1 MAVNSRQNNLFAAE
15 DWSVAYQ
22 AYSQVDF
29 QAYDFDTI
37 RNAMVEYIKTNFPE
51 NFNDYIESS
60 EFIAIIELL
69 AYLGQSIAF
78 RMDINTRENFLETA
92 ERKDSVFKLARQL
105 GYNPKRNIPASG
117 LMKIVSVSTN
127 EPLTDS
133 AGNNLNDR
141 TISWNDANN
150 PDSYEQFITIMN
162 SAFGN
167 VNRFSK
173 PVKTG
178 TIGGILT
185 DRYDINTPNNS
196 PLAHNFSVNVNGVN
210 RNFDFVNM
218 DFEDAGVFAE
228 KHPDA
233 TNNFSIIHR
242 NDGLGLLSKNTGF
255 FMMFKQGTLNVQEF
269 NFAQPIENRQQDIN
283 VENINE
289 FDVYLQEVDSLN
301 NVLSKWT
308 KVPNTVGQTLMYNT
322 KAKNTPL
329 LYAVQNLGTGGIKL
343 QFADGNF
350 ANVPVGKYRA
360 FYRVSDNERFQLQ
373 PDDVR
378 ATVTTIPY
386 LTQDGKQYN
395 LTITTRLENAVTNS
409 LPAESL
415 AGIKERAP
423 KAYYAQDRMITAQ
436 DYQVLPLAKSTNIK
450 KLKVTNKTHAGHSRY
465 IDITDPTSTFQT
477 TTNIAEDGALYE
489 EASNSSDT
497 FTITQTNT
505 AQDFINTKFPIIVK
519 NLKLNDFIYSSY
531 RTAIKEEPQYQDM
544 FDISIYGISWNTLP
558 RKSVGQFGY
567 LTELFTNSGTAT
579 DVNTANTNFKII
591 QPGYMLR
598 FYDPADKSSY
608 EWVKIISIDNNGVR
622 NSSSSTTN
630 GPVKLNKEIK
640 NGWKCDELIVVLRKT
655 LFALEEQ
662 ELRNALTNRATF
674 GLRFMP
680 SENRYYI
687 IENNNLSSSIEFSA
701 GNTGDITGTGA
712 DASWILR
719 FNYTTIDTLSY
730 RYDIEIRGTQFVFE
744 SLEDIRF
751 YDVNQNRIQ
760 DNATGLAKY
769 DTIELPT
776 LNLKPSFTEGFSW
789 VDQDGTTLGDRWYLP
804 TTGSYF
810 QNIPLIS
817 RNVKFSDVQVSL
829 TSNFGIYK
837 NGTVGEFVEQANIE
851 LGTSSATTDDG
862 NVVIVDDTGVV
873 NSLPTITIPFSN
885 TTFGGN
891 ILDGSGNIRYRY
903 NNVNQP
909 SLAPSVVGDGN
920 GFYLLDSD
928 ATEQTG
934 NIKIELNTRHHY
946 AVDSTTRN
954 NRSDTISIKYVNDNA
969 RIDSPILYSAIGN
982 FQYPDGYTDP
992 KKVKVTPVNTQSSDS
1007 PDDPIQFEKFVG
1019 DDDIILFENYE
1030 DFDGYTY
1037 TRPVKSGIL
1046 DLRRENGVNF
1056 SDDYTKIAGD
1066 SIGNAGGNGQTVSGV
1081 VHNTSDY
1088 EYFLVKNKTIV
1099 DTFDNTE
1106 GLGASNGL
1114 HNKKVYSVNTGKVYI
1129 MSKSSTDLSRVSNYE
1144 SSNHFAKKGRSFT
1157 QNTKSARQNGV
1168 IFKWTH
1174 IADNSVR
1181 IDPSISNIHE
1191 FFLLTTSY
1199 HSQVQAYI
1207 NVPGTAF
1214 PTPPTSSMLENEFA
1228 VLQEF
1233 KSASDQL
1240 VFKSGKFK
1248 MLFGADAL
1256 NELQAR
1262 FKVVRLPGTSLSDNE
1277 IKTQV
1282 VTAINKYFDVDNWD
1296 FGDTFYFTELSS
1308 YIHQQVGNSIGSIV
1322 IVPKKANG
1330 VFGDLFQVKADSD
1343 ELFLSTASI
1352 DDIDVVDKLTHG
1364 NIKPDKSSS
1373 GLFTTYDGA
1382 EKSTGPYAIN
1392 GYYPLYATSEAANF
1406 AGDGTSHSHI
1416 FFGQTFYMPNGVTF
1430 YHGTYVLDQSVADTT
1445 LGNTITLNNSVG
1457 NSSSSNNGSGG
1468 SGGSGGGYS
1477 GY

>member
-78 RMDINTRENFLETA
+78 RMDVNTRENFLETA
-92 ERKDSVFKLARQL
+92 ERRDSVFKLARQL
-105 GYNPKRNIPASG
+105 GYNPKRNLPASG
-117 LMKIVSVSTN
+117 LMKIVSVSTD

-150 PDSYEQFITIMN
+150 PDSYEQFLTVMN

-178 TIGGILT
+178 TVGGILT
-185 DRYDINTPNNS
+185 DRYDINTPIGS
-196 PLAHNFSVNVNGVN
+196 PLAYSFAVNVNGVN
-210 RNFDFVNM
+210 RNFDFVNL
-218 DFEDAGVFAE
+218 DFEDAGVFFE
-228 KHPDA
+228 KHPDPK
-233 TNNFSIIHR
+233 NNFSIIHR
-242 NDGLGLLSKNTGF
+242 NDGLGLLSNNTGF
-255 FMMFKQGTLNVQEF
+255 FMMFKQGTLNQQTF

-289 FDVYLQEVDSLN
+289 YDVYLQEIDN
-301 NVLSKWT
+301 TNTVLAKWT

-350 ANVPVGKYRA
+350 ANVPVGTYRA
-360 FYRVSDNERFQLQ
+360 LYRVSDNERFTLQ

-378 ATVTTIPY
+378 SVVTTIPY
-386 LTQDGKQYN
+386 LSGDGKRYS
-395 LTITTRLENAVTNS
+395 LTITSRLETSVSNS
-409 LPAESL
+409 LPAETL

-423 KAYYAQDRMITAQ
+423 QAYYAQDRMITAQ

-489 EASNSSDT
+489 ESSNSSDT

-505 AQDFINTKFPIIVK
+505 AQDFINTKFPTIVK
-519 NLKLNDFIYSSY
+519 NLKLNDFIYSTF
-531 RTAIKEEPQYQDM
+531 RTAIKAEPQYQDM
-544 FDISIYGISWNTLP
+544 FDISLYGISWNTLP
-558 RKSVGQFGY
+558 RKGTGQFGY
-567 LTELFTNSGTAT
+567 MSELYTNSGNAT

-591 QPGYMLR
+591 QPGYMLK
-598 FYDPADKSSY
+598 FYNPTDKSDY
-608 EWVKIISIDNNGVR
+608 EWVKVISIDNNGVR
-622 NSSSSTTN
+622 NSSSSTQN
-630 GPVKLNKEIK
+630 GPIKLNKEIK
-640 NGWKCDELIVVLRKT
+640 NGWKCDEVIVVLRKT

-662 ELRNALTNRATF
+662 ELRNALENRATF
-674 GLRFMP
+674 GYRFMP
-680 SENRYYI
+680 SENRYRI
-687 IENNNLSSSIEFSA
+687 IENNNLSSETEFSA
-701 GNTGDITGTGA
+701 ANTGSITGTGE
-712 DASWILR
+712 DASWILK
-719 FNYTTIDTLSY
+719 FNYTNIDTLSY

-776 LNLKPSFTEGFSW
+776 LNLKPSFTESFAW
-789 VDQDGTTLGDRWYLP
+789 VDQNGTTLGDKWYLSS
-804 TTGSYF
+804 TGSYF
-810 QNIPLIS
+810 STIPLIS
-817 RNVKFSDVQVSL
+817 RSVKFSDVQVSL
-829 TSNFGIYK
+829 TSNFGLYT
-837 NGTVGEFVEQANIE
+837 NGTVGSFVEQANIE

-862 NVVIVDDTGVV
+862 NVVIVDDTGSVD
-873 NSLPTITIPFSN
+873 SLPTITIPFSN

-891 ILDGSGNIRYRY
+891 ILDGSGNIAYRY
-903 NNVNQP
+903 NNTN
-909 SLAPSVVGDGN
+909 STLAPSVSGDGN

-928 ATEQTG
+928 ATTQTG
-934 NIKIELNTRHHY
+934 NIKVDLNTRHHY
-946 AVDSTTRN
+946 AIDNTTRN
-954 NRSDTISIKYVNDNA
+954 NRSDIISIKYVNDNA
-969 RIDSPILYSAIGN
+969 RIDSPIIYSAIGN

-1037 TRPVKSGIL
+1037 TRPVKAGIL

-1056 SDDYTKIAGD
+1056 NSDLTKIAGD
-1066 SIGNAGGNGQTVSGV
+1066 SIGNASLDTGTIYS
-1081 VHNTSDY
+1081 TSDY
-1088 EYFLVKNKTIV
+1088 EYFLVKNKTVV
-1099 DTFDNTE
+1099 DKFDNTE
-1106 GLGASNGL
+1106 GLGAANGL
-1114 HNKKVYSVNTGKVYI
+1114 HNKKVYAVDTGKVYI
-1129 MSKSSTDLSRVSNYE
+1129 LSKSSTDLGRVSNYE

-1157 QNTKSARQNGV
+1157 QNTKAARQNGIV
-1168 IFKWTH
+1168 FKWTH

-1181 IDPSISNIHE
+1181 IDPSVSNIHE
-1191 FFLLTTSY
+1191 FFLLTTTY
-1199 HSQVQAYI
+1199 HTQVQSYI
-1207 NVPGTAF
+1207 NVPGTPF
-1214 PTPPTSSMLENEFA
+1214 PTPPTSSELENEFA
-1228 VLQEF
+1228 MLQDF
-1233 KSASDQL
+1233 KAASDQL
-1240 VFKSGKFK
+1240 VFKSGRFK
-1248 MLFGADAL
+1248 LIFGADATD
-1256 NELQAR
+1256 ELQAR

-1282 VTAINKYFDVDNWD
+1282 VRAINRYFDVDNWD

-1322 IVPKKANG
+1322 IVPKKASG
-1330 VFGDLFQVKADSD
+1330 VFGDLFQVKADAD
-1343 ELFLSTASI
+1343 ELFLSTATI

-1382 EKSTGPYAIN
+1382 ENSSGPYAIN
-1392 GYYPLYATSEAANF
+1392 GYYPLYATKEAADF
-1406 AGDGTSHSHI
+1406 AGDGTSHTHI
-1416 FFGQTFYMPNGVTF
+1416 FFGQTFYMPNGVTY

-1445 LGNTITLNNSVG
+1445 IGNTITLNNSVG
-1457 NSSSSNNGSGG
+1457 TSSSSTGNNNGGGSSGGGGG
-1468 SGGSGGGYS
+1468 SGY
-1477 GY
+1477 